1 MKSKK
6 NHHAITIGFSTTRQ
20 ASSRFIRWI
29 TASACSHSF
38 IAFDDSV
45 LGQRMVMQAQS
56 WGFELRPW
64 NRWLRENILV
74 AEFAPVAGPLD
85 GALASLAE
93 RLGTKFN
100 YRSAI
105 FIGIKSLLS
114 SWHKN
119 RFTLN
124 INRSPWKLT
133 CSESVVRFL
142 QYGSYQTTAFLDPE
156 TTSPGLLLREV
167 MRNPDEFKPL
177 NINARYLLFDRN
189 IRKSP
194 DSYEHADFPLGK
206 PRAGWK

>member
-1 MKSKK
+1 
-6 NHHAITIGFSTTRQ
+6 
-20 ASSRFIRWI
+20 
-29 TASACSHSF
+29 
-38 IAFDDSV
+38 
-45 LGQRMVMQAQS
+45 MVMQAQS

-74 AEFAPVAGPLD
+74 AEFTPVSGPLD
-85 GALASLAE
+85 GALAMLAE

-114 SWHKN
+114 SWYKN

-133 CSESVVRFL
+133 CSESIVRFL
-142 QYGSYQTTAFLDPE
+142 QFGNYRTTSFLDPE

-167 MRNPDEFKPL
+167 MRNADEFKPL
-177 NINARYLLFDRN
+177 YINPRYLFFDRK

-194 DSYEHADFPLGK
+194 GMYDHAEFPLGK
-206 PRAGWK
+206 ARGGWK

>member
-1 MKSKK
+1 
-6 NHHAITIGFSTTRQ
+6 
-20 ASSRFIRWI
+20 
-29 TASACSHSF
+29 
-38 IAFDDSV
+38 
-45 LGQRMVMQAQS
+45 MQAQS

-74 AEFAPVAGPLD
+74 AEFRPVGPPLD
-85 GALASLAE
+85 RALSDIAE

-105 FIGIKSLLS
+105 IIGLKSLLS

-142 QYGSYQTTAFLDPE
+142 QFGAYRAAAGLDPE
-156 TTSPGLLLREV
+156 TTSPGQLLRL
-167 MRNPDEFKPL
+167 MLRGTDEFRPL
-177 NINARYLLFDRN
+177 AVNARYVLFDRS

-194 DSYEHADFPLGK
+194 ASYEHADFPLGSARR
-206 PRAGWK
+206 RAQ

>member
-1 MKSKK
+1 MKRSQ
-6 NHHAITIGFSTTRQ
+6 HHRNITIGFSTTRQ

-29 TASACSHSF
+29 TASACSHAF

-45 LGQRMVMQAQS
+45 LNLRMVMQAQS

-85 GALASLAE
+85 GALTRLAG

-105 FIGIKSLLS
+105 FIGIKSLLA
-114 SWHKN
+114 SWYKN

-142 QYGSYQTTAFLDPE
+142 QYGNYRTAARLDPE
-156 TTSPGLLLREV
+156 TTSPGRLLREV
-167 MRNPDEFKPL
+167 MCGKDEFRPIS
-177 NINARYLLFDRN
+177 INARYLLFDRS

-194 DSYEHADFPLGK
+194 GSYEHADFPLVK
-206 PRAGWK
+206 AR

>member
-6 NHHAITIGFSTTRQ
+6 NHHNITIGFSTTRQ
-20 ASSRFIRWI
+20 VSSRFIRWI
-29 TASACSHSF
+29 TGSSCSH
-38 IAFDDSV
+38 AFVAFYDSV
-45 LGQRMVMQAQS
+45 LDQRMVMQAQS

-74 AEFAPVAGPLD
+74 AEFDPVAGPLD
-85 GALASLAE
+85 GALVSLAE

-100 YRSAI
+100 FRSAI

-114 SWHKN
+114 SWYKN

-177 NINARYLLFDRN
+177 NIKARYLLFDRN

-194 DSYEHADFPLGK
+194 GSYEHADFPLGK
-206 PRAGWK
+206 PRWGWK

>member
-1 MKSKK
+1 MKSAY
-6 NHHAITIGFSTTRQ
+6 NRHNITIGFSTTRQ
-20 ASSRFIRWI
+20 FSSRFIRWI
-29 TASACSHSF
+29 TASSCSHAF
-38 IAFDDSV
+38 IAFDDSA
-45 LGQRMVMQAQS
+45 LGLRMVMQAQS

-74 AEFAPVAGPLD
+74 AEFRPEGPPLD
-85 GALASLAE
+85 RALTTIAE

-105 FIGIKSLLS
+105 FIGVKSLLS
-114 SWHKN
+114 SWHRN

-142 QYGSYQTTAFLDPE
+142 RAGGYRAASGLDPE
-156 TTSPGLLLREV
+156 ITSPGQLLRIIL
-167 MRNPDEFKPL
+167 RSAAEFRPL
-177 NINARYLLFDRN
+177 TINAQYVLYDRD

-194 DSYEHADFPLGK
+194 GPYEHADFPLGTAGRR
-206 PRAGWK
+206 PR